1 MRMASVWQRR
11 SDLEL
16 ANLVR
21 EVWEGRLLGSWQ
33 LADAAEI
40 DWVFPGFVRLQQVA
54 YNAELGF
61 AAETDDP
68 MLRAVIAAA
77 PPRPRHAF
85 ARVRGNRAARSRGT
99 ADLPVAREWQ
109 ALSAEEWERLS
120 AMLGYPPQRTA
131 VTEMGVEN
139 RTETRIEEALAAV
152 G

>member
-1 MRMASVWQRR
+1 MRMASVWRRR

-54 YNAELGF
+54 YNAELGY
-61 AAETDDP
+61 ANESDDP
-68 MLRAVIAAA
+68 MLRALIAAA
-77 PPRPRHAF
+77 PRRPRHAF

-109 ALSAEEWERLS
+109 VLSAEEWERLS
-120 AMLGYPPQRTA
+120 AMLGYPPQRATVA
-131 VTEMGVEN
+131 ETGVEE
-139 RTETRIEEALAAV
+139 RFEEARAAA